1 MSYEQKQISA
11 LLKKEKK
18 LRHHKQVAQMDLLV
32 KEFHKNLSWL
42 KKKFY
47 APISNLDTYLT
58 TGRYQTEEEIE
69 EAFRQRIEF
78 EIDSLE
84 YEFRELEMGQ
94 LLIVPGEA
102 NDAHI
107 QELTAQI
114 NELVEQMDEIKY
126 NFHQSFLDQGR
137 MEKSFGVFEEYD
149 DYKIVNKRVVF

>member
-1 MSYEQKQISA
+1 MSYEQKKISA
-11 LLKKEKK
+11 LLKKEQK
-18 LRHHKQVAQMDLLV
+18 LLHHKQVAQMDLLV

-42 KKKFY
+42 NKKFH

-58 TGRYQTEEEIE
+58 TGRYQTEEEIG
-69 EAFRQRIEF
+69 EAFRQRVEF
-78 EIDSLE
+78 EIESLE
-84 YEFRELEMGQ
+84 NEFRELEAGE

-102 NDAHI
+102 QDEHI

-114 NELVEQMDEIKY
+114 NELDEQMAEIKY

-137 MEKSFGVFEEYD
+137 MEKSFEEYD